1 MLNQF
6 FYLTVRHKQDWHE
19 GKSYKKEGKTPL
31 MNRLHVKA
39 VATLGASKYMMVP
52 VCTFISVKIAMHN
65 GLTRYIIYER

>member
-1 MLNQF
+1 
-6 FYLTVRHKQDWHE
+6 
-19 GKSYKKEGKTPL
+19 